1 MNNITA
7 CAVYKGDSKTEKG
20 YRLLDFEIPSS
31 NERPPIPVHLIP
43 SYAAKKTDDLGAIEL
58 GETVFINGRIY
69 LHDDHKAYIVPSSP
83 LQKVPAGTIC
93 NQIDLAGIAHLW
105 QREQSNQNVFS
116 FGMMCRVVSQKPLG
130 HREYGTTT
138 VGFRIESWGE
148 NAANLKSAIHKGCF
162 IAIGGSLKFDKYIN
176 KEGVEIT
183 GYRIT
188 VRSKQFTID
197 QRKAENFNEVK
208 DLVAKND
215 IGKELPEPPKPSSNK
230 REVFDSPHQQAI
242 AKPSE
247 PVDDG
252 IPF

>member
-7 CAVYKGDSKTEKG
+7 CAVYKGDSKTERG

-31 NERPPIPVHLIP
+31 NGRPPIPVHLIP
-43 SYAAKKTDDLGAIEL
+43 SFAAKKTDDLGAIEL

-69 LHDDHKAYIVPSSP
+69 LHDDRKAYIVPSSP

-93 NQIDLAGIAHLW
+93 NQIDLAGTAHLW
-105 QREQSNQNVFS
+105 QRESSNPDKFV
-116 FGMMCRVVSQKPLG
+116 FGMMCRAVPQKTLG
-130 HREYGTTT
+130 HREYPTTT
-138 VGFRIESWGE
+138 IGFCVESWKLT
-148 NAANLKSAIHKGCF
+148 AADLKASLYDKSF
-162 IAIGGSLKFDKYIN
+162 VAIGAVLKYEKYID
-176 KEGVEIT
+176 KRDGVEKT
-183 GYRIT
+183 KYSVN

-197 QRKAENFNEVK
+197 QRKAEKPDGVK
-208 DLVAKND
+208 D
-215 IGKELPEPPKPSSNK
+215 IGKEPPKPSSNK

>member
-7 CAVYKGDSKTEKG
+7 CAVYKGDSKSEKG
-20 YRLLDFEIPSS
+20 LRLLDFEIPSNS
-31 NERPPIPVHLIP
+31 ERPPIPVHLIP
-43 SYAAKKTDDLGAIEL
+43 SFAAKKTDDLGAIEL

-105 QREQSNQNVFS
+105 QREQSNPNVFS

-197 QRKAENFNEVK
+197 QRKAEKLNEVK

-215 IGKELPEPPKPSSNK
+215 IGGDPPIASFDKKEI
-230 REVFDSPHQQAI
+230 FDPPHQQAI

>member
-7 CAVYKGDSKTEKG
+7 CAVYKGDSKSEKG
-20 YRLLDFEIPSS
+20 LRLLDFEIPSN

-43 SYAAKKTDDLGAIEL
+43 SFAAKGTDDLGAIEL

-93 NQIDLAGIAHLW
+93 NQIDLAGVAHLW
-105 QREQSNQNVFS
+105 QRESSNPNVFG

-130 HREYGTTT
+130 HREYPTTT
-138 VGFRIESWGE
+138 IGFRVESWKAT
-148 NAANLKSAIHKGCF
+148 AADLKANIYDKSF
-162 IAIGGSLKFDKYIN
+162 VAIGGSLKFDKYIN

-197 QRKAENFNEVK
+197 QRKAEKLDEVK

-215 IGKELPEPPKPSSNK
+215 IGKEPPKPSSNK

>member
-7 CAVYKGDSKTEKG
+7 CAVYKGDSKSEKG
-20 YRLLDFEIPSS
+20 LRLLDFEIPSNS
-31 NERPPIPVHLIP
+31 ERPPIPVHLIP
-43 SYAAKKTDDLGAIEL
+43 SFAAKKTDDLGAIEL

-197 QRKAENFNEVK
+197 QRKAEKLDEVK

-215 IGKELPEPPKPSSNK
+215 IGKEPPKTSSNK

-242 AKPSE
+242 SKPSE

>member
-7 CAVYKGDSKTEKG
+7 CAIYKGDSKSEKG
-20 YRLLDFEIPSS
+20 LRLLDFEIPTS
-31 NERPPIPVHLIP
+31 NGKPSIPIHLIP
-43 SYAAKKTDDLGAIEL
+43 SWAAKKTDDPGAL
-58 GETVFINGRIY
+58 TAGETIFINGRIY

-83 LQKVPAGTIC
+83 LQKVPTGTVC

-105 QREQSNQNVFS
+105 QREQSNENVFG
-116 FGMMCRVVSQKPLG
+116 FGMMCRVVSQKTLG
-130 HREYGTTT
+130 HRDYGTTT
-138 VGFRIESWGE
+138 VGFRIESWGD
-148 NAANLKSAIHKGCF
+148 NAANLNAGVHKGCF
-162 IAIGGSLKFDKYIN
+162 IAVGGSLKFDKYIN

-197 QRKAENFNEVK
+197 QRKAEKLNEVK

-215 IGKELPEPPKPSSNK
+215 VGGDPPIASFDKKEIFEAPQKQAAPKTN
-230 REVFDSPHQQAI
+230 
-242 AKPSE
+242 E

>member
-7 CAVYKGDSKTEKG
+7 CAVYKGDSKSEKG
-20 YRLLDFEIPSS
+20 LRLLDFEIPSN

-43 SYAAKKTDDLGAIEL
+43 SFAAKGTDDLGAIEL

-93 NQIDLAGIAHLW
+93 NQIDLAGVAHLW
-105 QREQSNQNVFS
+105 QRESSNPNVFG

-130 HREYGTTT
+130 HREYPTTT
-138 VGFRIESWGE
+138 IGFRVESWKAT
-148 NAANLKSAIHKGCF
+148 AADLKANIYDKSF
-162 IAIGGSLKFDKYIN
+162 VAIGGSLKFDKYIN

-197 QRKAENFNEVK
+197 QRKAEKLDEVK

-215 IGKELPEPPKPSSNK
+215 IGKEPPKPSSNK

-242 AKPSE
+242 AKPSK